1 MTAMPRPHLQTQPR
15 LPPGRSL
22 SRESKREAGTSVQ
35 LQKTQAGFRS
45 GSGSV
50 INQTVPDVAT
60 LVVPITIFYDSS
72 SSQGSIHLDTIFP
85 MSTGIDYV
93 TGSIVG
99 TSPLK
104 LNTEVWHSIVSGMSH
119 AGFDFS
125 GLTAGTRLVDN
136 DFQARRLERRGRG
149 GVSGEGRC
157 KGWSLE

>member
-1 MTAMPRPHLQTQPR
+1 M
-15 LPPGRSL
+15 
-22 SRESKREAGTSVQ
+22 Q
-35 LQKTQAGFRS
+35 LQKTQAGFGS

-99 TSPLK
+99 TSPAEAEYPK
-104 LNTEVWHSIVSGMSH
+104 VWRSMRQRNEPRGVRFLRAYGRHS
-119 AGFDFS
+119 
-125 GLTAGTRLVDN
+125 TR
-136 DFQARRLERRGRG
+136 
-149 GVSGEGRC
+149 
-157 KGWSLE
+157 